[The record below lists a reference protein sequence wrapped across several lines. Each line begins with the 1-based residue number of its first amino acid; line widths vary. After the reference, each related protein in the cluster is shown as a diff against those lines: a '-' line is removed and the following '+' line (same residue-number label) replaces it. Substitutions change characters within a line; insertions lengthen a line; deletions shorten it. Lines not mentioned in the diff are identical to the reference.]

1 MHIKVKT
8 SKSVEFDTFRTPMH
22 GEISAMPPTSSSSS
36 SCLIWKTSMQN
47 SSRQAYLQLNA

>member
-1 MHIKVKT
+1 MNIKVKT

-22 GEISAMPPTSSSSS
+22 EEISAMPPTSSNSL

-47 SSRQAYLQLNA
+47 SSRQAYLKLNA